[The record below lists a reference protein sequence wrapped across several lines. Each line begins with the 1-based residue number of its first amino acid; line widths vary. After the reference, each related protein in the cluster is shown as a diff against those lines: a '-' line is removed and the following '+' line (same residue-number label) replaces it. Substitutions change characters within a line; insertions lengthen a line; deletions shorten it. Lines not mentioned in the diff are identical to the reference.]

1 VRARA
6 LLALALALIAV
17 AMGVSPAQARP
28 VVHFVLSEP
37 NGPYHEVFA
46 AARERLDAH
55 ATVTL
60 GTLDDDVPET
70 VTAIVAVGTAAA
82 ARWAGT
88 DDARPVFATLIPSAG
103 WQGLV
108 RGDPARRS
116 ALFLDQPLARQLA
129 LVRVLLPPLRELGV
143 VYGPGSVTRRDEV
156 LDAAD
161 RFHLFINAH
170 HATSSADIDDAFLTV
185 LRRSEA
191 LLALPDSA
199 VFTRYNVQSLLLAS
213 FRLRRP
219 VIGFSE
225 SWVRAGALAAVH
237 TTPSQL
243 GDELGERIAAWLP
256 DRGALPPSGAPYR
269 YTLSVNRQVAFS
281 LGVNLPPDAVL
292 QQRLRAL
299 MEPEQ

>member
-1 VRARA
+1 MCIRA
-6 LLALALALIAV
+6 LLALALIAV
-17 AMGVSPAQARP
+17 AMTAAPAHARP
-28 VVHFVLSEP
+28 VVHFVLSEA
-37 NGPYHEVFA
+37 NGPYREVFVA
-46 AARERLDAH
+46 AHAKLATH
-55 ATVTL
+55 ATVSV
-60 GTLDDDVPET
+60 GTPDDEVPDAAT
-70 VTAIVAVGTAAA
+70 VIVAVGTVAAMA
-82 ARWAGT
+82 WAGSE
-88 DDARPVFATLIPSAG
+88 DPRAVFATLVPSAG
-103 WQGLV
+103 WQSLV

-129 LVRVLLPPLRELGV
+129 LVRTLLPPLRELGV
-143 VYGPGSVTRRDEV
+143 VYGPASVARRSEV

-170 HATSSADIDDAFLTV
+170 HATSSTDIDDAFLTV

-199 VFTRYNVQSLLLAS
+199 VFTRYNVQSLLLTS

-237 TTPSQL
+237 TTPTQL
-243 GDELGERIAAWLP
+243 GQELGETIVAWLP
-256 DRGALPPSGAPYR
+256 DRGPLPDSTTPTQ

-281 LGVNLPPDAVL
+281 LGLNLPPDAVL
-292 QQRLRAL
+292 QQRLRTLLETAR
-299 MEPEQ
+299 

>member
-1 VRARA
+1 MRIRA
-6 LLALALALIAV
+6 LLALALIAL
-17 AMGVSPAQARP
+17 AMSAAPAHARP
-28 VVHFVLSEP
+28 VIHFVLSEP
-37 NGPYHEVFA
+37 NGPYHEVFV
-46 AARERLDAH
+46 AARDALDLH
-55 ATVTL
+55 ATVSV
-60 GTLDDDVPET
+60 GAVDDAVPDT
-70 VTAIVAVGTAAA
+70 ASAIVAVGTAAA
-82 ARWAGT
+82 TRWAGS
-88 DDARPVFATLIPSAG
+88 DDPRAVFATLVPSAG
-103 WQGLV
+103 WHSLV
-108 RGDPARRS
+108 RGDPAQRH

-129 LVRVLLPPLRELGV
+129 LVRVLMPPLRELGV
-143 VYGPGSVTRRDEV
+143 VYGPASVGRRAEL

-170 HATSSADIDDAFLTV
+170 HATSSADIEDTFLTV

-199 VFTRYNVQSLLLAS
+199 VFTRFNVQSLLLTS

-243 GDELGERIAAWLP
+243 GAELAETITAWLP
-256 DRGALPPSGAPYR
+256 DRGALPPPGPPTR

-281 LGVNLPPDAVL
+281 LGLNLAPDAVL

-299 MEPEQ
+299 VEAAP

>member
-1 VRARA
+1 MRARA
-6 LLALALALIAV
+6 LLAFAFIAI
-17 AMGVSPAQARP
+17 AMNAAPADARP
-28 VVHFVLSEP
+28 TVHFVLSEV
-37 NGPYHEVFA
+37 NGPYQAVFV
-46 AARERLDAH
+46 AARDVLDGQ
-55 ATVTL
+55 ATVSVGAL
-60 GTLDDDVPET
+60 EDEVPDAA
-70 VTAIVAVGTAAA
+70 VAIVAVGTAAA
-82 ARWAGT
+82 TRWAGS
-88 DDARPVFATLIPSAG
+88 DEPRPVFATLVPAAG
-103 WQGLV
+103 WQALV
-108 RGDPARRS
+108 RGDPALRS
-116 ALFLDQPLARQLA
+116 ALFLDQPVARQLA

-143 VYGPGSVTRRDEV
+143 VYGPTSVARRSEM
-156 LDAAD
+156 LDAAE

-170 HATSSADIDDAFLTV
+170 HATSIEDSDEVFMTV

-199 VFTRYNVQSLLLAS
+199 VFTRYNVQSLLLTS

-237 TTPSQL
+237 STPSQL
-243 GDELGERIAAWLP
+243 GTELGEAIAAWLP
-256 DRGALPPSGAPYR
+256 DRGPLPASRPPAL

-299 MEPEQ
+299 LDAAP

>member
-1 VRARA
+1 MRARA
-6 LLALALALIAV
+6 LLASALIAI
-17 AMGVSPAQARP
+17 AIGAAPAQARP

-37 NGPYHEVFA
+37 SGPYHEVFV
-46 AARERLDAH
+46 AARDTLEAN
-55 ATVTL
+55 ATVSV
-60 GTLDDDVPET
+60 GAVDDETPET
-70 VTAIVAVGTAAA
+70 ATAIVAVGTAAA
-82 ARWAGT
+82 TRWAGS
-88 DDARPVFATLIPSAG
+88 DDPRPVFATLVPSAG
-103 WQGLV
+103 WRALV
-108 RGDPARRS
+108 RGDPAHRS
-116 ALFLDQPLARQLA
+116 ALFLDQPLERQLA

-143 VYGPGSVTRRDEV
+143 VYGPSSVARRDEI
-156 LDAAD
+156 LAAAD

-199 VFTRYNVQSLLLAS
+199 VFTRYNVQSLLLTS

-243 GDELGERIAAWLP
+243 GAELGERIAAWLP
-256 DRGALPPSGAPYR
+256 DRGALPASGNPER
-269 YTLSVNRQVAFS
+269 YSLSVNRQVAFS
-281 LGVNLPPDAVL
+281 LGLNLPPDAVL
-292 QQRLRAL
+292 QQRLRAQL
-299 MEPEQ
+299 DAKQ

>member
-1 VRARA
+1 MAIGA
-6 LLALALALIAV
+6 SQAH
-17 AMGVSPAQARP
+17 ARP

-37 NGPYHEVFA
+37 NGPYREVFL
-46 AARERLDAH
+46 AARAQLEAH
-55 ATVTL
+55 ATVSMGAL
-60 GTLDDDVPET
+60 GDEVPGT
-70 VTAIVAVGTAAA
+70 AAAIVAVGTAAA
-82 ARWAGT
+82 GRWGGSE
-88 DDARPVFATLIPSAG
+88 DPRPVFATLVPSAG
-103 WQGLV
+103 WQSLV

-143 VYGPGSVTRRDEV
+143 VYGPGSVARREEV
-156 LDAAD
+156 LDAAA
-161 RFHLFINAH
+161 RFHVFINAH

-199 VFTRYNVQSLLLAS
+199 VFTRYNVQSLLLTS

-243 GDELGERIAAWLP
+243 GEELGAQIAAWLP
-256 DRGALPPSGAPYR
+256 DRGPLPPSGVPDR

-299 MEPEQ
+299 LETVQ

>member
-1 VRARA
+1 
-6 LLALALALIAV
+6 
-17 AMGVSPAQARP
+17 MGTESAHARP
-28 VVHFVLSEP
+28 AVHFVLSEP
-37 NGPYHEVFA
+37 NGAYREVFV
-46 AARERLDAH
+46 AARDALGDE
-55 ATVTL
+55 ATVSV
-60 GTLDDDVPET
+60 GALDGEVPDA

-82 ARWAGT
+82 TEWAGS
-88 DDARPVFATLIPSAG
+88 DDPRAVFATLVPSAG
-103 WQGLV
+103 WETLV

-143 VYGPGSVTRRDEV
+143 VYGPASVTRRREV
-156 LDAAD
+156 LDAAE

-170 HATSSADIDDAFLTV
+170 HAASSAEIDDAFLTV

-199 VFTRYNVQSLLLAS
+199 VFTRFNVQSLLLTS

-243 GDELGERIAAWLP
+243 GTELGESIAAWLP
-256 DRGALPPSGAPYR
+256 DRGALPASGTPTR

-281 LGVNLPPDAVL
+281 LGLNLPPDAVL

-299 MEPEQ
+299 LEAAP

>member
-1 VRARA
+1 MRARA
-6 LLALALALIAV
+6 MLAFALIAM
-17 AMGVSPAQARP
+17 AMSALPAHARP

-37 NGPYHEVFA
+37 NGPYREVFV
-46 AARERLDAH
+46 AARTALGGD
-55 ATVTL
+55 ATVSV
-60 GTLDDDVPET
+60 GALDDAVPESAS
-70 VTAIVAVGTAAA
+70 AIVAVGTAAA
-82 ARWAGT
+82 ARWAGS
-88 DDARPVFATLIPSAG
+88 DDPRAVFATLVPSAG
-103 WQGLV
+103 WQRLV
-108 RGDPARRS
+108 RGDTTRRS
-116 ALFLDQPLARQLA
+116 ALFLDQPLTRQLA

-143 VYGPGSVTRRDEV
+143 VYGPSSVARRDAV

-170 HATSSADIDDAFLTV
+170 HATSSVDIDDAFLTV

-199 VFTRYNVQSLLLAS
+199 VFTRFNVQSLLLTS

-237 TTPSQL
+237 TTPAQL
-243 GDELGERIAAWLP
+243 GAELGAEIATWLS
-256 DRGALPPSGAPYR
+256 DRGPLPASRTPMR

-281 LGVNLPPDAVL
+281 LGLNLAPDAVL
-292 QQRLRAL
+292 QQRIRAL
-299 MEPEQ
+299 LGEHP